1 MFRIRI
7 LSANIFLYGCKAIF
21 NRLPHI
27 FLLQFANK
35 IFFCSTS
42 VWVAVRFR
50 VGFRL
55 GLGLRVGVR
64 VSVSCGPYFE
74 NDCSR
79 KHGMVTVLVT
89 EGGSPD
95 SGSFPVYI

>member
-21 NRLPHI
+21 NRL
-27 FLLQFANK
+27 
-35 IFFCSTS
+35 